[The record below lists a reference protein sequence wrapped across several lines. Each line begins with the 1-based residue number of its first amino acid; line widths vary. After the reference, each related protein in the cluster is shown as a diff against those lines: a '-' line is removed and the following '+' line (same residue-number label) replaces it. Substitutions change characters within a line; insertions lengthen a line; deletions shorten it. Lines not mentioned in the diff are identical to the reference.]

1 MSDEQEIIK
10 TPLIRAWTEEEDAQL
25 LQMVG
30 QKRHRSLIAASL
42 RRTSRAITSRL
53 RLLRRRE
60 RIDPA

>member
-10 TPLIRAWTEEEDAQL
+10 APLIRPWTEEEDAQL

-30 QKRHRSLIAASL
+30 QKRHRSIIAANLS
-42 RRTSRAITSRL
+42 RTSRAITSRL
-53 RLLRRRE
+53 WVLRRHG